1 MGAIIHMKGNA
12 MDKQSIVNQL
22 YSAAESYGL
31 AATMYTVFGNTL
43 NVRIGYTADACTMPI
58 DSVDFSARAING
70 LKRAGIFTV
79 GDIIDSIS
87 EQTLAGVKN
96 LGQKTISEIKTKVL
110 DLGYND
116 LTEREKKEFLL
127 DVLERNTL

>member
-1 MGAIIHMKGNA
+1 MKGNA

-79 GDIIDSIS
+79 GDIIDSLPP
-87 EQTLAGVKN
+87 QGFARL
-96 LGQKTISEIKTKVL
+96 
-110 DLGYND
+110 
-116 LTEREKKEFLL
+116 
-127 DVLERNTL
+127 

>member
-1 MGAIIHMKGNA
+1 
-12 MDKQSIVNQL
+12 
-22 YSAAESYGL
+22 
-31 AATMYTVFGNTL
+31 
-43 NVRIGYTADACTMPI
+43 MPI

>member
-1 MGAIIHMKGNA
+1 

-22 YSAAESYGL
+22 YSAAENYGL
-31 AATMYTVFGNTL
+31 AATMYTVFGNSL
-43 NVRIGYTADACTMPI
+43 NVRIGYTADTCTMPI